1 MSVKEL
7 KDYLLVSSLLGIE
20 PNFKGLN
27 IWKKL
32 VRRWG
37 VKWKKKDIETIL
49 KCYEIVGQ
57 GVSNKME
64 GKTSEGKDFKV
75 YSMGENNP
83 IIRIDIKK

>member
-1 MSVKEL
+1 M
-7 KDYLLVSSLLGIE
+7 
-20 PNFKGLN
+20 
-27 IWKKL
+27 
-32 VRRWG
+32 
-37 VKWKKKDIETIL
+37 KKKDIETIL

>member
-1 MSVKEL
+1 M
-7 KDYLLVSSLLGIE
+7 
-20 PNFKGLN
+20 
-27 IWKKL
+27 
-32 VRRWG
+32 
-37 VKWKKKDIETIL
+37 KKKDIEIIL